1 MVIIS
6 GEEARRFLFSYEKL
20 FGAKEKSATD
30 LKNESEGTEN
40 NYRPHEAA
48 FLCDL

>member
-6 GEEARRFLFSYEKL
+6 DEEARSFLFSYEKL

-30 LKNESEGTEN
+30 LKNESEGTETTID
-40 NYRPHEAA
+40 RTRRL
-48 FLCDL
+48 F